1 MMRYYVTSDLQVAMW
16 LLPSDVYGGA
26 PSESDTENGGGRGA
40 GWGGEGGGGANHD
53 LKQNKECPQNT

>member
-40 GWGGEGGGGANHD
+40 GWGGEGGGG
-53 LKQNKECPQNT
+53 KSRFETK